1 VRESTELAVVLLDTA
16 ADGASEEH
24 LLRALL
30 GSTADRQLFDQ
41 PLVERLDEL
50 LPAGLTE
57 RAAVVEAAVDAR
69 GIRQAQGGGHARD
82 AWMPVLTAPSSFE
95 GSAIV
100 HRTGSTLLR
109 RIGNATDR
117 VRFYAPYATAGGFDL
132 LAPTLLRAAGRGV
145 EIELCVPNDASG
157 APAPASIISSELR
170 QAVTIR
176 EPRADVV
183 WPHLKL
189 VTFDRRAAYV
199 GSANFTRRGLA
210 GGNLEL
216 GVLVEGDA
224 VEQLDALLDSVL
236 S

>member
-1 VRESTELAVVLLDTA
+1 MRESTELAVVLLDTA
-16 ADGASEEH
+16 ADGVSGEH

-30 GSTADRQLFDQ
+30 GSQADRQLFDR

-69 GIRQAQGGGHARD
+69 GIREAQGAVDVRD
-82 AWMPVLTAPSSFE
+82 AWMPVLTAPGSFG
-95 GSAIV
+95 GSTIV

-109 RIGNATDR
+109 RIGSATDK

-132 LAPTLLRAAGRGV
+132 LARSLVPAAARGV

-157 APAPASIISSELR
+157 APAPASIISPELR

-189 VTFDRRAAYV
+189 VTFDGRAAYV

-216 GVLVEGDA
+216 GVLVEGPA
-224 VEQLDALLDSVL
+224 VSQLDELLDGIL
-236 S
+236 L